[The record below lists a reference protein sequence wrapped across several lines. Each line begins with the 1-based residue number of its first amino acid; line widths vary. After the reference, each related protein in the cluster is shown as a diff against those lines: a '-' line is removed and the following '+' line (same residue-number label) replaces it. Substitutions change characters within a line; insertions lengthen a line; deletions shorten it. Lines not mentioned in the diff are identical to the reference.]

1 MQFSTGAILMIAI
14 LSAWVL
20 QFVMS
25 FFQMRR
31 FYGRVSLLRKDGLT
45 AIGMSGSVYKRRLYT
60 VLTVDEEDTIKHA
73 EQLYG
78 WTVFTRLRPVEG
90 LVGKKMQAILADP
103 NDLPLTKKQLDSF
116 RSGVNEIQKARAKR
130 LEKTQLEHI
139 SAQEEAIPEASS
151 NADSQIAK

>member
-45 AIGMSGSVYKRRLYT
+45 AIGMSGSVYKRRLST

-90 LVGKKMQAILADP
+90 LVGKRCRQSLLIRMIC
-103 NDLPLTKKQLDSF
+103 
-116 RSGVNEIQKARAKR
+116 R
-130 LEKTQLEHI
+130 
-139 SAQEEAIPEASS
+139 
-151 NADSQIAK
+151 